1 MKTQIFRFILYS
13 IVAGLTC
20 LNLTAASS
28 PPSGENGVHFCG
40 FTEQQSDTRR
50 YARSL
55 ANLDVGEPR
64 MVRLI
69 YFTPN
74 DWPYRADVV
83 QKMKEDMHKIQ
94 AFYAEQMGA
103 HGYGEVTFRVE
114 TDPQGQPLVH
124 HVNGKHPFSHY
135 DNTLGSEVF
144 IELQAAFDFHANIY
158 FIVLGTD
165 ALRQGN
171 GQPALGVGY
180 RRGKYGGM
188 ALVANDFSWDLVAHE
203 LGHAFGLGHDFRD
216 KAYIMSYGPGQDRL
230 SACHAEFLSVHPYFN
245 ANTPSE
251 EGEPP
256 TVELVSPRRY
266 PAGSRSIPVR
276 LQVNDLEGVH
286 QVLLFAQRGL
296 QACRGLEGDRSG
308 LAEFEYNGGFGL
320 EGFTSLSD
328 STGHTIFV
336 HAVDTEGNVSDTFF
350 TLAEDSPHHIATL
363 EAHTGEVRSVSF
375 SRDGTLASGLDD
387 GTIMLWDIAARQ
399 RIATLEGHM
408 NSVESVAFSPDG
420 TLASGAGDGTIM
432 LWDIAARQRIA
443 TLEGQWGWVNSVSFS
458 PDGGSLARGDSNSK
472 GTVKLWDVSTRQQI
486 ATLPHGDHV
495 YSVSFSR
502 DGMLLASGSE
512 DRTVKLWDVATRG
525 HIATLPHENI
535 VLSVTF
541 SLDGGILVSGG
552 WGDIE
557 LWDVATESR
566 IATIPHGATVSSVS
580 FSTDGETLASGGWDG
595 TVKLWDMTTRE
606 SFAAFGP
613 TSPVN
618 SVSFSPDG
626 RTIASGTAD
635 GVIELWDTS
644 GLTREGLEAF
654 AEIDIPD
661 PNLRAAIATA
671 LGRPQSASIGRAAME
686 TLTELDASDA
696 SISNLTGLEFATK
709 LTYLNLW
716 GNNISNIAVVAG
728 LTNLT
733 SLDLGGNSISDISAV
748 AGLTNLTSL
757 TLWGNNISDI
767 SAVAG
772 LTKLTSL
779 DLRDINI
786 SDISVVAGLTKLA
799 RLYLGDNNITDIS
812 PLVANTG
819 MRSGDEVYILG
830 NPLSYP
836 FHHWILT
843 IPVLQ
848 TGKRN

>member
-74 DWPYRADVV
+74 DWPYRVDVV
-83 QKMKEDMHKIQ
+83 QRMKDQILNIQ
-94 AFYAEQMGA
+94 TFYAEQMGA

-124 HVNGKHPFSHY
+124 RVNGKHPFSHY

-144 IELQAAFDFHANIY
+144 NELETAFDFHANIY

-165 ALRQGN
+165 ALRHVD
-171 GQPALGVGY
+171 GQTAGGSGF
-180 RRGKYGGM
+180 RKGKYGGM
-188 ALVANDFSWDLVAHE
+188 ALVPNDFYSHSVAHE

-216 KAYIMSYGPGQDRL
+216 GAYLMSYGPGWNRL
-230 SACHAEFLSVHPYFN
+230 SDCAAEFLSMHTYFN
-245 ANTPSE
+245 PDIPIDA
-251 EGEPP
+251 GEPP
-256 TVELVSPRRY
+256 TMELVSPRRY
-266 PAGSRSIPVR
+266 PAGSRSVPIR
-276 LQVNDLEGVH
+276 FQVNDSGGLH
-286 QVLLFAQRGL
+286 QVLLFAQGGL

-308 LAEFEYNGGFGL
+308 LAEFAYDGGFGL
-320 EGFTSLSD
+320 GGFTSLSD
-328 STGHTIFV
+328 SMGHTIRV

-350 TLAEDSPHHIATL
+350 TVAEESPHHIATL
-363 EAHTGEVRSVSF
+363 EAHTGSVRSVSF
-375 SRDGTLASGLDD
+375 SRDGTLASGGRD
-387 GTIMLWDIAARQ
+387 GTVRLWDAAARQ
-399 RIATLEGHM
+399 NIATFEGHM
-408 NSVESVAFSPDG
+408 NTVESVAFSPDG
-420 TLASGAGDGTIM
+420 TLASGSRDGTIM

-443 TLEGQWGWVNSVSFS
+443 TLEGQWGWVYSVSFS
-458 PDGGSLARGDSNSK
+458 PDGGSLASGGWD

-486 ATLPHGDHV
+486 ATLPHGEYV
-495 YSVSFSR
+495 YSVSFSP
-502 DGMLLASGSE
+502 DGRTIASGSR

-525 HIATLPHENI
+525 HIATLPHEDI
-535 VLSVTF
+535 VLCVTF

-566 IATIPHGATVSSVS
+566 IATILHGATVFSVS
-580 FSTDGETLASGGWDG
+580 FSPDGETLASGGWDG

-606 SFAAFGP
+606 SFAAFGH
-613 TSPVN
+613 TSPVY

-626 RTIASGTAD
+626 RTIASGTAE

-644 GLTREGLEAF
+644 GLMRERLEAF
-654 AEIDIPD
+654 AGIDIPD

-671 LGRPQSASIGRAAME
+671 LGRPQSASIGRAAMA
-686 TLTELDASDA
+686 TLTELDVSDA

-709 LTYLNLW
+709 LTSLNLW
-716 GNNISNIAVVAG
+716 GNNI
-728 LTNLT
+728 
-733 SLDLGGNSISDISAV
+733 
-748 AGLTNLTSL
+748 
-757 TLWGNNISDI
+757 
-767 SAVAG
+767 
-772 LTKLTSL
+772 
-779 DLRDINI
+779 
-786 SDISVVAGLTKLA
+786 
-799 RLYLGDNNITDIS
+799 
-812 PLVANTG
+812 
-819 MRSGDEVYILG
+819 
-830 NPLSYP
+830 
-836 FHHWILT
+836 
-843 IPVLQ
+843 
-848 TGKRN
+848 